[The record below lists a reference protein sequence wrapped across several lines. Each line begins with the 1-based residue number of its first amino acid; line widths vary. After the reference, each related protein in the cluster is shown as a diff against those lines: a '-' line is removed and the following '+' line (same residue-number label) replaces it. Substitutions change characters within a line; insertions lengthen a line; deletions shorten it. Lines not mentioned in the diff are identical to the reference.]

1 MNSSVGCFKTNDHF
15 EKANTERRYL
25 TTAMQY
31 LFGIMF
37 DTAPILTIKARV
49 DGRAVPVWKCVNLKN
64 TRRKLRYKDQG
75 KPEQRWENCGSSRV
89 AGRLKRLVK
98 VVIAL
103 VRQRMLATVRR
114 RLAGIVGVVYGVNRL
129 VQTLILGT
137 WHGVVGKAEAFG
149 VFDRWHTFDV
159 VDHIVHNVHLASSN
173 G

>member
-1 MNSSVGCFKTNDHF
+1 MPTNTKHLRYQL
-15 EKANTERRYL
+15 TCLTMRYL

-31 LFGIMF
+31 LFVLN
-37 DTAPILTIKARV
+37 DESKQRSQKIKARV

-64 TRRKLRYKDQG
+64 TRRDQG
-75 KPEQRWENCGSSRV
+75 EPEQRWENCGSSRV

-137 WHGVVGKAEAFG
+137 RHGVVGKAEAFG

>member
-1 MNSSVGCFKTNDHF
+1 MPTNTKHLRYQL
-15 EKANTERRYL
+15 TCLTMRYL

-37 DTAPILTIKARV
+37 DIAPILTNQNSVIKARV

-64 TRRKLRYKDQG
+64 TRRDQG
-75 KPEQRWENCGSSRV
+75 EPEQRWENCGSSRV

-137 WHGVVGKAEAFG
+137 RHGVVGKAEAFG